1 MQKYIK
7 EIFLIAL
14 FVMFCVTLYA
24 RMGSK
29 QQWHKFVWAAVI
41 LFFLPGPIAFLRFHL
56 LPNPAYVRI
65 FDALYIACFVCAFLL
80 LVKGNKLLKKSR
92 MGANPEGKNDEV

>member
-24 RMGSK
+24 RMGAK

-41 LFFLPGPIAFLRFHL
+41 LFFLPVPSAYVRFHL
-56 LPNPAYVRI
+56 MPNPAYVRI
-65 FDALYIACFVCAFLL
+65 FDAFYVACFVSAFLL
-80 LVKGNKLLKKSR
+80 LIKGNKLLKKSQ
-92 MGANPEGKNDEV
+92 MGANPKSEKNEA